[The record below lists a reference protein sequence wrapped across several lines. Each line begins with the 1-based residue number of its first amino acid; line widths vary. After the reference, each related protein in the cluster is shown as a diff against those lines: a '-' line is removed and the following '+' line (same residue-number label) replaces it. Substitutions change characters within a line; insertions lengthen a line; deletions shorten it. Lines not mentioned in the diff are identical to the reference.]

1 MTWRICSCACLG
13 DRSVGLPRLLHGVP
27 GDAVLARAIACGGA
41 FTAVNVAY
49 LVAIEACRW
58 RMHVHVKRAHTA

>member
-1 MTWRICSCACLG
+1 MPPATGATQE
-13 DRSVGLPRLLHGVP
+13 PRTSHCE
-27 GDAVLARAIACGGA
+27 AVRYAALARAIACGGA

-58 RMHVHVKRAHTA
+58 RMHVHVKRTRAA

>member
-1 MTWRICSCACLG
+1 MSYLLLC
-13 DRSVGLPRLLHGVP
+13 LPRRPFCWPSALTARRPKGHVGS
-27 GDAVLARAIACGGA
+27 RAIACGGV

-58 RMHVHVKRAHTA
+58 RMHVHVKRAAAV